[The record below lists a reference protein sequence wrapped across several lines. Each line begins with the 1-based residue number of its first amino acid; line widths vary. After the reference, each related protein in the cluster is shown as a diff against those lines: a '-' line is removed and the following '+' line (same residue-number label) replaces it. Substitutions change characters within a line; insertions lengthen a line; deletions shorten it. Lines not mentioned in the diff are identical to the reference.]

1 VKNQAFFQVA
11 LNHPDPSLCANK
23 ETSVLSEEQRERMC
37 ISFSVLT
44 PLFERAYLLLY
55 KDGMKKSR

>member
-11 LNHPDPSLCANK
+11 LNHPDPSLCASI
-23 ETSVLSEEQRERMC
+23 ETSALSEEQRERMC

-44 PLFERAYLLLY
+44 
-55 KDGMKKSR
+55 